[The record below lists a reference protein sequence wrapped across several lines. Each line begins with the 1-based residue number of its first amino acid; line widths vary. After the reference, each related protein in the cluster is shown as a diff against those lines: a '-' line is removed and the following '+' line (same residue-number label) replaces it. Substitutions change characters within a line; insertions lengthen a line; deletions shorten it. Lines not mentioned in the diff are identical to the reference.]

1 MFTSKFVCY
10 DRFTTFVDGVVS
22 KLVQLRFNCINSLF
36 VWYDL
41 TPEFFLLQQI

>member
-22 KLVQLRFNCINSLF
+22 KLYLFNCSSTALIIYL
-36 VWYDL
+36 YGM
-41 TPEFFLLQQI
+41 I